1 MILHSWTFEKK
12 RDWKFKKFIW
22 LLRAYIK
29 STCKRSKF
37 YIKLFFI
44 RILMKKKTKEYNIE
58 KYSKKH
64 AILSNFYHIVLPIC
78 ARQFYKNFDL
88 SRSILRVAIQR
99 IIDISVSRFPLFS
112 INHGVRLIMTFFAT
126 TKHKDLRPL
135 FVRLFPQE
143 GRKSHP

>member
-1 MILHSWTFEKK
+1 
-12 RDWKFKKFIW
+12 
-22 LLRAYIK
+22 
-29 STCKRSKF
+29 
-37 YIKLFFI
+37 
-44 RILMKKKTKEYNIE
+44 MKKKQKNIIL
-58 KYSKKH
+58 KNKNSKKH

-135 FVRLFPQE
+135 FVRPFPQE

>member
-1 MILHSWTFEKK
+1 MDFWNVIENVIENSKNLFGYFELTLNLHVNVLNFT
-12 RDWKFKKFIW
+12 
-22 LLRAYIK
+22 LN
-29 STCKRSKF
+29 
-37 YIKLFFI
+37 FFSYEFWW
-44 RILMKKKTKEYNIE
+44 KKKTKEYNIE

-135 FVRLFPQE
+135 FVRPFPQE